1 MKKSVPIFLVL
12 LAMIFS
18 CDKKQTKSN
27 ILENTNQTKWVDSI
41 YNTMTLKEKV
51 GQLFMI
57 AAYSNK
63 EESHTDT
70 IQKLIKENGIG
81 GLVFFQGGPVGQAKQ
96 TNLYQSTSKVP
107 LLIAMDAE
115 WGLNMR
121 LDSTAR
127 FPYNMTLG
135 ALDDNDLVKKVG
147 HKIGEHCNRLG
158 VHINFAPVVD
168 INTNSKN
175 PIIGVRSF
183 AENKINVT
191 NKAIAFTEG
200 LQSLNVL
207 ACAKHFPGHGDTD
220 KDSHKTLPTVS
231 LSKERIDSVEFY
243 PYKKLFKNNIAGVM
257 VAHLNVPSL
266 ESTDGLPS
274 SLSHHIVSDILKE
287 KLQFKGLIFT
297 DALNMKGASNYKE
310 TGDIDLAAF
319 MAGNDVLVLTEDV
332 SKGMSKIMEAY
343 QTAEITEK
351 RLAHSV
357 KKILTAKF
365 KVQLNNFK
373 PIETANLITDL
384 NDETNDA
391 LNEEIFI
398 NAITALKNTDK
409 ILPIIKEEKIAFMH
423 LGDGNSAAFLE
434 ELKAHVAVDVFSD
447 VTNKKLLQKLKKYDK
462 VIIGYHR
469 LNSRLTSKIS
479 KKDQSMIERIAKN
492 NKVVL
497 DVFASQYCLENLSFE
512 NIEGTV
518 ISYENTDIAQKI
530 SAQIIIGNKEAK
542 GRLPA
547 SINNNFVTGKGIEIL
562 N

>member
-1 MKKSVPIFLVL
+1 
-12 LAMIFS
+12 
-18 CDKKQTKSN
+18 
-27 ILENTNQTKWVDSI
+27 
-41 YNTMTLKEKV
+41 
-51 GQLFMI
+51 MI

-63 EESHTDT
+63 GESHIDT

-81 GLVFFQGGPVGQAKQ
+81 GLVFFQGGPVRQAKQ
-96 TNLYQSTSKVP
+96 TNLYQSISKVP

-135 ALDDNDLVKKVG
+135 AVNDNDLVKKVG

-200 LQSLNVL
+200 LQSQNVL

-266 ESTDGLPS
+266 ESTAGLPS

-319 MAGNDVLVLTEDV
+319 MAGNDILVLTEDV

-343 QTAEITEK
+343 QIAEITEE
-351 RLAHSV
+351 RLAYSV

-409 ILPIIKEEKIAFMH
+409 ILPIIKEEKIAFVH

-434 ELKAHVAVDVFSD
+434 ELKAHVTVDVFSD
-447 VTNKKLLQKLKKYDK
+447 VINKKLLQKLKKYDK

-479 KKDQSMIERIAKN
+479 KEDQLMIEEISKN

-512 NIEGTV
+512 NIKAVV
-518 ISYENTDIAQKI
+518 ISYENTDVAQKI
-530 SAQIIIGNKEAK
+530 SAQIILGNKEAK

-547 SINNNFVTGKGIEIL
+547 SINNNFVTGSGIEL
-562 N
+562 

>member
-18 CDKKQTKSN
+18 CDKKQTKNN
-27 ILENTNQTKWVDSI
+27 ISEKTNQTKWVDSI

-57 AAYSNK
+57 SAYSNK

-81 GLVFFQGGPVGQAKQ
+81 GLVFFQGGPVRQANQ
-96 TNLYQSTSKVP
+96 TNLYQSTSKIP

-135 ALDDNDLVKKVG
+135 AVSDNDLVKKVG
-147 HKIGEHCNRLG
+147 QKIGEHCNRLG

-220 KDSHKTLPTVS
+220 KDSHKTLPTVL

-274 SLSHHIVSDILKE
+274 SLSYHIVSDILKE

-319 MAGNDVLVLTEDV
+319 MAGNDILVLTEDV

-343 QTAEITEK
+343 NKTEITEE

-357 KKILTAKF
+357 KKILSAKF

-373 PIETANLITDL
+373 PIETANLISDL

-398 NAITALKNTDK
+398 NAITKLKNTDE
-409 ILPIIKEEKIAFMH
+409 ILPIIKEEKIAFVH
-423 LGDGNSAAFLE
+423 LGDGDSAAFLE
-434 ELKAHVAVDVFSD
+434 ELKAHVNVAVFSS
-447 VTNKKLLQKLKKYDK
+447 VKNKKLLKELKKYDK
-462 VIIGYHR
+462 VVIGYHR

-479 KKDQSMIERIAKN
+479 KEDQLMIEDIAKN

-512 NIEGTV
+512 NIEAAV
-518 ISYENTDIAQKI
+518 ISYENTDVAQKI
-530 SAQIIIGNKEAK
+530 SAQIIVGNKDAK
-542 GRLPA
+542 GKLPA
-547 SINNNFVTGKGIEIL
+547 SINNDFVTGNGIE
-562 N
+562 